1 MKVYKEE
8 DYLMLSGIQHF
19 AFCRRQWALIHI
31 ENQWEEN
38 LRTIEGKIMH
48 ERAHEGPTLESRK
61 NILISREM
69 RVFSTRLGITGIC
82 DVVEFKKARKEE
94 GISLYD
100 REGYYKVYPVEY
112 KKGEAK
118 EEDADRLQLVAQ
130 AMCLEEMM
138 CTEIEY
144 GYLYY
149 GKTRKREKVEISE
162 ALRERV
168 EKICEEMH
176 DLFEKQYTPK
186 VKWKPKSC
194 NACSL
199 KEICVPKLLKK
210 RLVHEYILNIIEEK
224 GE

>member
-1 MKVYKEE
+1 M
-8 DYLMLSGIQHF
+8 
-19 AFCRRQWALIHI
+19 IHI

-69 RVFSTRLGITGIC
+69 RVFSTKLGITGIC
-82 DVVEFKKARKEE
+82 DVVEFKKTTKEE
-94 GISLYD
+94 GISLYG
-100 REGYYKVYPVEY
+100 REDYYKVYPVEY

-118 EEDADRLQLVAQ
+118 EDDVDRLQLVAQ

-138 CTEIEY
+138 CTKIEY

-149 GKTRKREKVEISE
+149 GKTKRREKVEISE

-210 RLVHEYILNIIEEK
+210 RLVHEYILNSIEEK